1 MAGQQPQH
9 RRVEGS
15 LAESSS
21 SVTIDPVMAAFQLL
35 FPLLVT
41 CVAASARAPR
51 RLPACQVVQSDAF
64 CSDLSL
70 RSAPLDL
77 PPGVQT
83 LDLSRN
89 HVQNLTRETLAFHS
103 GLRRLN
109 LRSNEIHFIQPGL
122 FTDMADLKV
131 LDLSRNHLH
140 VLALSKVSLGP
151 LTSVETLD
159 LSSNQLYTGMTDYF
173 LADSPSLEV
182 LSLNGNSITKI
193 AQSAFGGS
201 PRLKKIGLHNNVILE
216 IEGGAF
222 DSLSNLTELDLS
234 KNSITCIT
242 DFNLCNLKVLN
253 LSKNSVELFQSV
265 TSTDHYRLLSLDLSE
280 NKMSSF
286 PLLPRNNRLEH
297 LDVSRNRL
305 QSVNDT
311 GTPDEKTFLYHLRY
325 LDMSYNHLKSLPECF
340 FHCMGSLEVLNV
352 SNNCISSFS
361 IADERFLRTVKT
373 INLGYN
379 SLRSLTFG
387 ENTLQSLE
395 ELVLRGNDL
404 ATLDHGVFRQLPSIK
419 HLQLRQNNLEICS
432 SDRER
437 QDAPGC
443 VSFSSVPTLEIL
455 DLSDNQ
461 LRTLPADAFAGS
473 PLKSLDLSLNPGLDM
488 DRDSLLGLERSLVHL
503 LLRENNISSLSTD
516 LSSLTSLKHID
527 LSTNQLTAVP
537 AWNRD
542 SSIESLNLQNN
553 HLVTLEYSTMLALE
567 HSLKTLYMGSNPLS
581 CCSNLDLLQMVQN
594 SAVVVPDIETATCV
608 HEEYSEPVNIEKV
621 TWDMCHTS
629 GVRYYA
635 IAVAVI
641 ALVVVVASVLLVK
654 CLQARKPQ
662 HRSFNA

>member
-1 MAGQQPQH
+1 
-9 RRVEGS
+9 
-15 LAESSS
+15 
-21 SVTIDPVMAAFQLL
+21 MAAFQLL
-35 FPLLVT
+35 LPLLVT
-41 CVAASARAPR
+41 CVAASARPPR
-51 RLPACQVVQSDAF
+51 RLPACQVVRSDAF
-64 CSDLSL
+64 CSDRSL

-77 PPGVQT
+77 PRGVQT

-89 HVQNLTRETLAFHS
+89 HVHNLTRETLAFHT

-122 FTDMADLKV
+122 FADMADLKV

-140 VLALSKVSLGP
+140 VFALSKGSLGP
-151 LTSVETLD
+151 LAAVETLD
-159 LSSNQLYTGMTDYF
+159 LSSNGLYTGMTDYF

-193 AQSAFGGS
+193 AQNTFGGS
-201 PRLKKIGLHNNVILE
+201 PRLKKISLHNNVILE

-222 DSLSNLTELDLS
+222 DSLSGLTELDLS

-253 LSKNSVELFQSV
+253 LSKNSVELFQSA
-265 TSTDHYRLLSLDLSE
+265 TSTDYYGLLSLDLSE

-286 PLLPRNNRLEH
+286 PLLPRNNRLSH
-297 LDVSRNRL
+297 LDVSRNQL

-311 GTPDEKTFLYHLRY
+311 GIPDEKTFFYHLKY
-325 LDMSYNHLKSLPECF
+325 LDMSYNQLKSLPESF

-361 IADERFLRTVKT
+361 VADVGLLRTVKI
-373 INLGYN
+373 INLGHN

-387 ENTLQSLE
+387 ENTLRSLE
-395 ELVLRGNDL
+395 ELLLGGNDL
-404 ATLDHGVFRQLPSIK
+404 AALDHAVFRRLPSIK
-419 HLQLRQNNLEICS
+419 HLQLRQNSLRICS
-432 SDRER
+432 SDPER

-443 VSFSSVPTLEIL
+443 VSFSSVPTLQNL
-455 DLSDNQ
+455 DLSDNR
-461 LRTLPADAFAGS
+461 LRTLPANAFAGS
-473 PLKSLDLSLNPGLDM
+473 PLKALDLSLNPGLDM
-488 DRDSLLGLERSLVHL
+488 DRDSLSGLERSLVHL

-542 SSIESLNLQNN
+542 ASIESLNLQNN
-553 HLVTLEYSTMLALE
+553 HLVTLEYSSTLALE
-567 HSLKTLYMGSNPLS
+567 PSLKTLYVGSNPLS

-594 SAVVVPDIETATCV
+594 SAVVVTDIQTATCV
-608 HEEYSEPVNIEKV
+608 HEEHSQPVNIEQV
-621 TWDMCHTS
+621 TRDMCRRS

-635 IAVAVI
+635 IAAAVI
-641 ALVVVVASVLLVK
+641 ALVVAAASVLLVK
-654 CLQARKPQ
+654 CFQARKPQ
-662 HRSFNA
+662 HTRSFRA